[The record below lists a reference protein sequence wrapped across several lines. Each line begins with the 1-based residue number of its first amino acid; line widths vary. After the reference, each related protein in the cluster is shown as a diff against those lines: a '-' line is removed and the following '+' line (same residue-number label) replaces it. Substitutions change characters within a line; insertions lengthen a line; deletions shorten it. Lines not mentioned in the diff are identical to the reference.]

1 MRNFEDLSTNHMLPL
16 VSVILPCYNT
26 ENHIESALRSIIQQ
40 DYPNLEIIVIDDRS
54 SDSSWE
60 IIQAL
65 AQEDAR
71 ILAVRNEENL
81 RLIKTLNKGIQLSR
95 GQYIA
100 RMDADDM
107 SDPARIGKQVAYLEQ
122 DKDVDMV
129 ATCATYISEKG
140 FSLGRLNFH
149 GCYDAISAAFVTIF
163 DCPFLHPSI
172 VIKGE
177 LLRNVGY
184 PDQPSTYHIEDYA
197 LWMQLIRAGHRL
209 EIIPERLMSYRMS
222 YRGVSQ
228 SNSQHQFLR
237 GLEMATQYFYDIL
250 GIHPNVLWFAI
261 LRQGADKIRS
271 LDELGASIHYLE
283 EVANQYI
290 STYSQDE
297 KCSRS
302 IRAWCNERILRVLW
316 LASVRSK
323 LSASSKLHV
332 IFLLLPK
339 YFFRS
344 FHIGRLKNIYFHFQF
359 MAKRR
364 IFK

>member
-26 ENHIESALRSIIQQ
+26 ENHIESALRSIMQQ

-100 RMDADDM
+100 RMDADDI
-107 SDPARIGKQVAYLEQ
+107 SVPSRIGKQVLYLQEH
-122 DKDVDMV
+122 KEVDMV
-129 ATCATYISEKG
+129 ATCASYISEKG
-140 FSLGRLNFH
+140 YSLGRLNFH
-149 GCYDAISAAFVTIF
+149 GCYDAVSAAFVTIF

-177 LLRNVGY
+177 LLRDVGY
-184 PDQPSTYHIEDYA
+184 PDQPETYHIEDYA

-209 EIIPERLMSYRMS
+209 EIIPERLMSYRVS
-222 YRGVSQ
+222 YQGISQ
-228 SNSQHQFLR
+228 SNSELQFSR
-237 GLEMATQYFYDIL
+237 GLNMATQYFQHL
-250 GIHPNVLWFAI
+250 LSMPQNGCWFAI
-261 LRQGADKIRS
+261 LRQGADKIKS
-271 LDELGASIHYLE
+271 LDELLASIYYLE
-283 EVANQYI
+283 EIANQYI
-290 STYSQDE
+290 ARYSPDE
-297 KCSRS
+297 KCTKS
-302 IRAWCNERILRVLW
+302 IKNWCNERILRVLW
-316 LASVRSK
+316 LSIMRSK
-323 LSASSKLHV
+323 LSASSKLRA

-339 YFFRS
+339 YFCRG